1 MIERFLRWLDLPAYG
16 VASPQERLL
25 IVIIGAVLVLFIAT
39 VLFAL
44 VVLMMR
50 ARHARQRRRTEE
62 RESRWDARLLDVLG
76 GEVALAELQRQVGAG
91 EELDFLA
98 YLLRFARRLRGEE
111 LRTIARIA
119 DPFMWRA
126 LKDLEHRSAERRAQA
141 VQAVAAFAMQ
151 GNVAAVVAALDDPS
165 PYVAVTAA
173 RALASR
179 EHAEHAAEVMRRLWR
194 FTHWSTDYL
203 SAMLANI
210 GPIAAA
216 PAREILGDAS
226 QPANARAVAADVLS
240 RLNDPL
246 GAGIAARVLSGADG
260 NAWGAP
266 VVQAAA
272 LRLLAQVG
280 RAEHLPIARGFLTSR
295 HGMVRGEA
303 VRVVATLGGDAEVAG
318 VQQALSDPSR
328 WVAREAVRGLLRLG
342 QVDLLRTVAGQETPI
357 ALVARQVLAE
367 AGA

>member
-1 MIERFLRWLDLPAYG
+1 MLERFLQWLQLPAYS
-16 VASPQERLL
+16 AATPQERLL
-25 IVIIGAVLVLFIAT
+25 IMVIVAVLALFMVA
-39 VLFAL
+39 VLFAI
-44 VVLMMR
+44 VVLVMR
-50 ARHARQRRRTEE
+50 ARHARERRRGEE
-62 RESRWDARLLDVLG
+62 REQRWDTLLLDVLG
-76 GEVALAELQRQVGAG
+76 GDVDPDRLQRQVAAG

-111 LRTIARIA
+111 ARTIAA
-119 DPFMWRA
+119 VAEPFMWRA
-126 LKDLEHRSAERRAQA
+126 LKDVEHRTPERRAQA
-141 VQAVAAFAMQ
+141 VQAVAAFAMR
-151 GNVAAVVAALDDPS
+151 GNVQAVVAALDDPS

-216 PAREILGDAS
+216 PAREILADSA

-246 GAGIAARVLSGADG
+246 GAGVAARVLSGPDG

-266 VVQAAA
+266 AVQAAT

-280 RAEHLPIARGFLTSR
+280 RTEHLGMVRNFLVSR

-303 VRVVATLGGDAEVAG
+303 VRAVATLGGEAEVDG
-318 VQQALSDPSR
+318 VRQALADPSR
-328 WVAREAVRGLLRLG
+328 WVAREAVRGLLKLG
-342 QVDLLRTVAGQETPI
+342 QVDLLRRVASEDTPV

-367 AGA
+367 ARA